1 MAGFHAGLAAPTFPT
16 INGAWIPDGMW
27 DGPRALA
34 NVLQN
39 PLTIHFT
46 HRLLAYCAVLGA
58 LTLGASM
65 LLTDGAPRRWRWI
78 ALGLGALALGQVML
92 GALTVLSFVWIG
104 WASLHQLNAVL
115 LLGMLVAAAHEL
127 TPTSRA
133 IEVGTGNGDPRRP
146 S

>member
-1 MAGFHAGLAAPTFPT
+1 
-16 INGAWIPDGMW
+16 
-27 DGPRALA
+27 
-34 NVLQN
+34 
-39 PLTIHFT
+39 
-46 HRLLAYCAVLGA
+46 
-58 LTLGASM
+58 M